1 MLNPIGQ
8 ETKILRDHLARKKL
22 KLTKQR
28 EIILEAFLE
37 SDHISAEDLHREI
50 SKRNVHVGLATIYRT
65 LNLLCEIGIGEQRYF
80 GDIKTVYDNVARK
93 KHHDHLICEKCG
105 KIIEFESPDIE
116 RLQEEMAKKH
126 GFTLNRHRL
135 ELYGNCSDWE
145 NCDDFKKVNP

>member
-1 MLNPIGQ
+1 MLNP
-8 ETKILRDHLARKKL
+8 EAREAKIFREHLANKKL

-37 SDHISAEDLHREI
+37 SDHISAEDLYREI
-50 SKRNVHVGLATIYRT
+50 SKGNVHVGLATIYRT
-65 LNLLCEIGIGEQRYF
+65 LNLLCEIGIGQQRHF
-80 GDIKTVYDNVARK
+80 GDIKTLYDNVARK

-116 RLQEEMAKKH
+116 RLQEEMATSH

-135 ELYGNCSDWE
+135 ELYGNCIDFE
-145 NCDDFKKVNP
+145 NCEDFQKVNQ